1 MVPSP
6 QTTIAEVGTLWSA
19 WNSTVPS
26 MGLAAVMVRSFPFLV
41 KVSPSPLK
49 FHFERTPFLS
59 VTVVL
64 YCFVAVSYFRVKVSE
79 RPPFWFTKD
88 GQSSSAFTFFSM
100 SAIWL

>member
-1 MVPSP
+1 M
-6 QTTIAEVGTLWSA
+6 TMADVGTLWSA
-19 WNSTVPS
+19 RNSTVPS
-26 MGLAAVMVRSFPFLV
+26 MGLDAEMVRSFPFLV
-41 KVSPSPLK
+41 NVSPSPWK

-64 YCFVAVSYFRVKVSE
+64 YCFEALSYFSVKVSA